1 MRPDGRAVDEL
12 RRVTI
17 TKDYARY
24 PEGSV
29 LMEMGDTRVLCNV
42 TLDADLPPW
51 LKGKGQGWVTAEYA
65 MLPRSTLV
73 RTPRETR
80 GFGARTQEIR
90 RFIGRALRASVDLSL
105 LGERNFTVDCDVIQA
120 DGGTRTAA
128 VTGGYIALALALRRL
143 VQAGSVSA
151 EVFLPAVAAVSVG
164 LVDRV
169 SLLDLCYAEDSGAD
183 VDFNV
188 ALNAAGQ
195 FVEVQG
201 TAESH
206 PFSRETL
213 DQLLALAEKGVA
225 KLLVFQA
232 EVLR

>member
-1 MRPDGRAVDEL
+1 MPV
-12 RRVTI
+12 
-17 TKDYARY
+17 YA
-24 PEGSV
+24 EGSV
-29 LMEMGDTRVLCNV
+29 LIEMGDTRVLCNV
-42 TLDADLPPW
+42 SVDADLPPW

-65 MLPRSTLV
+65 MLPRATLV

-128 VTGGYIALALALRRL
+128 VTGGYVALVLALQRL

-164 LVDRV
+164 LVGGAP
-169 SLLDLCYAEDSGAD
+169 LLDLCYAEDSGAE
-183 VDFNV
+183 VDLNV
-188 ALNAAGQ
+188 ALNAAHR

-201 TAESH
+201 TAEGH

-213 DQLLALAEKGVA
+213 DDMLNLAEKGIA
-225 KLLVFQA
+225 RLLALQA
-232 EVLR
+232 EALR